1 MLRFEQDR
9 TWLMLGM
16 AIRMA
21 TDLNLHRK
29 SMVSGL
35 DTEEGRARD
44 LEVGHRQTQSERYTD
59 GKIINRERTW
69 LLCFILDRS
78 ISAQMGKPYT
88 LREDYI
94 IRNACEASW
103 HLQRFSLPTD
113 RALAAYAV
121 LQQIMSRAIDS
132 IYSSTQTV
140 SGLRNDCDCGYFY
153 SWVYNL

>member
-1 MLRFEQDR
+1 
-9 TWLMLGM
+9 MLGM

-44 LEVGHRQTQSERYTD
+44 LEVGQLTTSRRRTAD

-140 SGLRNDCDCGYFY
+140 SGLRNDCDCEYF
-153 SWVYNL
+153 

>member
-1 MLRFEQDR
+1 
-9 TWLMLGM
+9 
-16 AIRMA
+16 MA

-35 DTEEGRARD
+35 ETEEGRARD
-44 LEVGHRQTQSERYTD
+44 LEVPLDPWKFSWQVADEQ
-59 GKIINRERTW
+59 IINRERTW

-103 HLQRFSLPTD
+103 HQQRFSLPAD
-113 RALAAYAV
+113 KALAAYVV

-140 SGLRNDCDCGYFY
+140 SGLRNDCDCELPGLF
-153 SWVYNL
+153 SQRDRS

>member
-1 MLRFEQDR
+1 
-9 TWLMLGM
+9 
-16 AIRMA
+16 
-21 TDLNLHRK
+21 
-29 SMVSGL
+29 
-35 DTEEGRARD
+35 
-44 LEVGHRQTQSERYTD
+44 
-59 GKIINRERTW
+59 
-69 LLCFILDRS
+69 
-78 ISAQMGKPYT
+78 MGKPYT

-140 SGLRNDCDCGYFY
+140 SGLRNDCDCEYLRILGMQLLTGRH
-153 SWVYNL
+153 VD